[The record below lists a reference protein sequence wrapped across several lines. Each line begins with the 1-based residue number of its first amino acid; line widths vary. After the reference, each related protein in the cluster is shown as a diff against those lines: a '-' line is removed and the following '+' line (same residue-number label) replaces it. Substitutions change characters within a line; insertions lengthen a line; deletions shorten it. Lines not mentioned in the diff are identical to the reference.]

1 LKPTPSE
8 RWVST
13 LCLCLGGILMVL
25 PFYYMLVTSFKSN
38 AEAAAPVVSLM
49 VKEPT
54 VKPYTDLVEGG
65 LILGATWNSFLIAL
79 PITFGSM
86 FFCLLAGYA
95 FAKHRFPGRDALFLL
110 LLSTMMIPGAV
121 LLVPSFL
128 LFRDLGWLDTW
139 LPLIVPGVAGAFG
152 VFLARQFV
160 SKIPDSLI
168 ESAKIEGCGEWRIF
182 RSIIMPLS
190 KPVMATLAI
199 LTFLG
204 SWNSFIGP
212 LIILLDEKKYTLP
225 LVVAMLQGRFPGNEN
240 IQMAGAMVSILPV
253 LIFFFLFQRQ
263 IVQSLASSGLKE
275 G

>member
-1 LKPTPSE
+1 MKPTRAE
-8 RWVST
+8 RWVSMV
-13 LCLCLGGILMVL
+13 CLAVGGVLMVL

-38 AEAAAPVVSLM
+38 NEAAAPVVSLI

-54 VKPYTDLVEGG
+54 IKPYADLIEGG
-65 LILGATWNSFLIAL
+65 LILRSTWNSFLIAL
-79 PITFGSM
+79 PLTFGSM

-95 FAKHRFPGRDALFLL
+95 FAKHRFPGRDALFLG

-128 LFRDLGWLDTW
+128 LFRDFGWLDTW
-139 LPLIVPGVAGAFG
+139 APLIVPGLGGAFG

-160 SKIPDSLI
+160 SKIPDSLL

-182 RSIIMPLS
+182 HSIVMPLS

-204 SWNSFIGP
+204 SWNSFVGP
-212 LIILLDEKKYTLP
+212 LIILLDENKYTLP
-225 LVVAMLQGRFPGNEN
+225 LVVAMLQGRYPGNEN

-253 LIFFFLFQRQ
+253 LIVFFVFQRQ